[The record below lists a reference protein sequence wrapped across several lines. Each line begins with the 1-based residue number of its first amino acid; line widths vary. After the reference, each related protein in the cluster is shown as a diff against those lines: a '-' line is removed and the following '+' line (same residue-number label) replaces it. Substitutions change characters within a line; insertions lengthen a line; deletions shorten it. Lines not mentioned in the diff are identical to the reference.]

1 MNGVERNSY
10 QGSHKERHCSGG
22 DPGDGRNRFL
32 AGMQWSPGHCW
43 SLDTGHIGDHLGHL
57 MSEKFC
63 CSGMCSCSDY
73 TGIMSLHCV

>member
-32 AGMQWSPGHCW
+32 ASISISPGMQWSPGHCW
-43 SLDTGHIGDHLGHL
+43 TLDTGHIGDHLGNL
-57 MSEKFC
+57 MSSQGEVLLLWSVF
-63 CSGMCSCSDY
+63 
-73 TGIMSLHCV
+73 LF